1 MHTKP
6 EPIHKTGSVF
16 GGFVHTLDKFR
27 RVRARRDSFCGGSA
41 SELPSVF
48 VCVSLCLCLSLPFF
62 LSLSLSLPLS
72 LTFTL
77 SISFTHFLLSP
88 RFPPRARARAVSLCA
103 CVRACVR
110 VCVCVHACM
119 YVCTYVHRLAVLSGC
134 RPCTALIHQMRSHSC
149 LCVWYMVCAC
159 VCEHSSV
166 VCQRFTARI
175 LSIIA
180 PALYPKP

>member
-1 MHTKP
+1 MHTKL
-6 EPIHKTGSVF
+6 EPIHKTRSVF

-62 LSLSLSLPLS
+62 LSLSLSLSLSHSLSLSLS
-72 LTFTL
+72 LTFFSL
-77 SISFTHFLLSP
+77 PASLL
-88 RFPPRARARAVSLCA
+88 ARARALSLS
-103 CVRACVR
+103 VRACVR